1 MPLENAIAVNP
12 AHAGVVGALDAL
24 TKGTRLVLV
33 RCDSWSDENLVELA
47 KAARAHTSASLIV
60 GHGRLHEDFSV
71 TGLLKKPRVLGPVA
85 IRADRWP
92 AMDLDRALLRRDPVL
107 DHGASWVLAFLCAA
121 FGGEV
126 ASTDAF
132 HPRRVRH
139 DAHDID
145 ELRPEGRAWLVS
157 HISRLA
163 PASAIGDAQAC
174 ALWKSWSGTR

>member
-1 MPLENAIAVNP
+1 LPLENAIAVNP

-33 RCDSWSDENLVELA
+33 RCDSWSEENLVELA
-47 KAARAHTSASLIV
+47 KAARSHESAAVVV

-92 AMDLDRALLRRDPVL
+92 AMDLDRTLLRRDPVL

-126 ASTDAF
+126 ASTDAYGYSDPWHYDSAGYLDLGTQF
-132 HPRRVRH
+132 AIAVYELQEADRR
-139 DAHDID
+139 
-145 ELRPEGRAWLVS
+145 
-157 HISRLA
+157 
-163 PASAIGDAQAC
+163 SAAGDMAQE
-174 ALWKSWSGTR
+174 